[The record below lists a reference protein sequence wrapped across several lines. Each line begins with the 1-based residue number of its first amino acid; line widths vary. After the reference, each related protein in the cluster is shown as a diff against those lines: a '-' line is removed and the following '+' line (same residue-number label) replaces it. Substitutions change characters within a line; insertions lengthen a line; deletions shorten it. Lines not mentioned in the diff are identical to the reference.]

1 MGLSQ
6 RLSFAAYCASMAVWA
21 FVMVWFGL
29 LIVFEWPERP
39 TMGFP
44 VWFLVLG
51 GSLLIAAGEF
61 VFALTASRMFPLAS
75 PRLTGSLEV
84 LPFVGFLAV
93 AIGVLFFWNQ

>member
-6 RLSFAAYCASMAVWA
+6 RLSFAAWCVSMSVWA

-29 LIVFEWPERP
+29 LIVVEWPERP

-61 VFALTASRMFPLAS
+61 VFAVTASKMFPEANS
-75 PRLTGSLEV
+75 RLTGSIEV
-84 LPFVGFLAV
+84 LPIVGFLAV
-93 AIGVLFFWNQ
+93 AVGILFFGNP